1 MIDRIINK
9 LPEAWRGP
17 AELLTAPIA
26 WVPVLQQTLMSFF
39 FDPQPGWMAA
49 LKYIFL
55 LFPVLLGVIAV
66 WSTGLSVY
74 TMPFRSGRTRFVSL
88 VLLAWWDAALAVW
101 LYWVGMVRVAGVVL
115 GWALGIAR
123 LAIRM
128 IMGFVREIVG
138 TPFTMSSRLMRG
150 YFKPGVPWLGF
161 VMLLLWSALEA
172 AVFTYTLEPRI
183 TTLIN
188 DLSGSDDSRFTV
200 PILYVMVL
208 ALVLGSFACVQ
219 ALINAVRTAN
229 PRFIAQI
236 IGIELFTIFF
246 EVMFL
251 YRGVIEV
258 TMPWIARDNA
268 ITVAAAVGAWFGVRG
283 LTWFL
288 FGQYG
293 TPPLLSLI
301 ARRPLTDVEAA
312 PASFMREE
320 PFWRLAMDDFR
331 RDLDWLHIKSDEM
344 LELLALPVVHLLG
357 AALNFAMIL
366 TASRPV
372 FNLPFRSLKEV
383 TESRDME
390 TTMHLEPRKQVG
402 L

>member
-1 MIDRIINK
+1 MIDRIIGK

-17 AELLTAPIA
+17 AELLAAPIA
-26 WVPVLQQTLMSFF
+26 WVPVLQQTLISFF
-39 FDPQPGWMAA
+39 FEPQPGWMAA

-55 LFPVLLGVIAV
+55 LFPVLLGVVAV
-66 WSTGLSVY
+66 WCTGLSVY
-74 TMPFRSGRTRFVSL
+74 TLPFRSGRTRFVSL
-88 VLLAWWDAALAVW
+88 VLLAWWDAALSVW
-101 LYWVGMVRVAGVVL
+101 LYWVGMVRVVGVVL
-115 GWALGIAR
+115 GWALGISR
-123 LAIRM
+123 LAIRLM
-128 IMGFVREIVG
+128 MGFLRDVVG
-138 TPFTMSSRLMRG
+138 TPFAMSSMLIRG

-161 VMLLLWSALEA
+161 TMLLLWGALEA

-183 TTLIN
+183 TTLMA
-188 DLSGSDDSRFTV
+188 DLSGSDESRFTV
-200 PILYVMVL
+200 PILYAFVL
-208 ALVLGSFACVQ
+208 ALVLASFACVQ
-219 ALINAVRTAN
+219 ALINAARTKD

-236 IGIELFTIFF
+236 IGIELFTICF

-251 YRGVIEV
+251 YRGLVEV
-258 TMPWIARDNA
+258 TMPWIAKDNGA
-268 ITVAAAVGAWFGVRG
+268 AVATAAVGWLGVRG

-293 TPPLLSLI
+293 TPPLLALI
-301 ARRPLTDVEAA
+301 ARRPLTEVEA
-312 PASFMREE
+312 PHSSMRSE

-366 TASRPV
+366 TAARPV

-390 TTMHLEPRKQVG
+390 TTMHLEPRKQVS

>member
-1 MIDRIINK
+1 MIDRIIGK

-17 AELLTAPIA
+17 AELLAAPIA
-26 WVPVLQQTLMSFF
+26 WVPVLQQTLVSFF
-39 FDPQPGWMAA
+39 FEPQPGWMAA

-55 LFPVLLGVIAV
+55 LFPVLLGVVAV
-66 WSTGLSVY
+66 WCTGLSVY
-74 TMPFRSGRTRFVSL
+74 TLPFRSGRTRFVSL
-88 VLLAWWDAALAVW
+88 VLLAWWDAALSVW
-101 LYWVGMVRVAGVVL
+101 LYWVGMVRVVGVVL
-115 GWALGIAR
+115 GWALGISR
-123 LAIRM
+123 LVIRLV
-128 IMGFVREIVG
+128 MGFLRDVVG
-138 TPFTMSSRLMRG
+138 TPFAMSSMLMRG

-161 VMLLLWSALEA
+161 TMLLLWGALEA

-183 TTLIN
+183 TTLMA

-200 PILYVMVL
+200 PILYTFVL
-208 ALVLGSFACVQ
+208 ALVLASFACVQ
-219 ALINAVRTAN
+219 ALINAARTKD

-251 YRGVIEV
+251 YRGLVEV
-258 TMPWIARDNA
+258 TMPWIAKDNGA
-268 ITVAAAVGAWFGVRG
+268 TVATAVVGWFGVRG

-293 TPPLLSLI
+293 TPPLLALI
-301 ARRPLTDVEAA
+301 ARKPLTDTEA
-312 PASFMREE
+312 PHASAMRSE

-390 TTMHLEPRKQVG
+390 TTMHLEPRKQVS